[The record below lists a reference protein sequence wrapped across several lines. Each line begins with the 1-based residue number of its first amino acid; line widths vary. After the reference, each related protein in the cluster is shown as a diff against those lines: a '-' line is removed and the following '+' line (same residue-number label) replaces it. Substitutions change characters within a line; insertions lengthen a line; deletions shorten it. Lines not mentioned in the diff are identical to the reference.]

1 MAVITCPECKQSISD
16 QAEVCIHCGYPLVKP
31 IAKLLPK
38 MNQLWAAEQW
48 HECLNVCNEIL
59 LINPKNYVAIL
70 RSALCL
76 RIIKEDLNIGLE
88 GYPKAVKVFEETEE
102 ISVEDADCFALD
114 IRRLFSYLIGDYNKL
129 QEVKSSLNELNN
141 QVFNYQMA
149 APLGSK
155 TSIASS
161 MMNNDAKTM
170 FKKYESEVAP
180 RIEKLTRIIYSEFPQ
195 KLSVISGKGKET
207 YDWIAKNAVLMNPAL
222 RQIIQTNHSEILK
235 QQDQSIRLSEY
246 EQKKKKANQWLVC
259 TVIFAIFPI
268 VYPMIRPDLPSST
281 LGTFTL
287 VTWAFAVCC
296 AIPYFRVKNNYKD
309 IE

>member
-1 MAVITCPECKQSISD
+1 MAIITCPECKQSISD
-16 QAEVCIHCGYPLVKP
+16 QVEVCIHCGYPLVKP

-48 HECLNVCNEIL
+48 QECLNVCNEIL

-70 RSALCL
+70 RSAICL
-76 RIIKEDLNIGLE
+76 FIIKEDLNIGLE

-129 QEVKSSLNELNN
+129 QKVKSSLNELNN

-161 MMNNDAKTM
+161 MMNNDAKSM
-170 FKKYESEVAP
+170 FKNYESVVAP
-180 RIEKLTRIIYSEFPQ
+180 RIEKWTRIIYSEFPQ
-195 KLSVISGKGKET
+195 KLSVISSKGKET

-222 RQIIQTNHSEILK
+222 RQTIATNHSEILK
-235 QQDQSIRLSEY
+235 QQDHSIRVFQY

-259 TVIFAIFPI
+259 TVILAIFPI
-268 VYPMIRPDLPSST
+268 VYPMMRPDLPSST
-281 LGTFTL
+281 LGAVTL
-287 VTWAFAVCC
+287 VTWAVAACC